1 MVFLLGAPSL
11 AAPTPAV
18 AATAAA
24 PAKSASAKA
33 GASKADEPLW
43 SEGASKAALPKNGP
57 INMQSFVKLA
67 GTLGPAVV
75 NVVAIQTADGPDD
88 RPGSGSGGGDK
99 PRGHGRGQG
108 TGFVIHKSGYI
119 LTNSHVIEGADDIRV
134 RLSDERELSARLVG
148 RDERTDIALLKID
161 AGSSLAVTPLGNSDD
176 VQIGEWVIAIGNPF
190 GLDHT
195 VTAGII
201 SAKGR
206 RDVRPGGSQ
215 SGYYDFIQTDASIN
229 PGNSGGPLI
238 NARGEVIGIN
248 TAMNAQAQ
256 GIGFAIPINMAKV
269 IAPMLRQFGKAP
281 RSWMGV
287 YPQSVTV
294 NLKKAFNLPDGRG
307 ALVSDVVNDSPAAKA
322 GMQAGDVILDFDG
335 HSIKRADDLM
345 WLVATT
351 AAGKRVPMT
360 VYRKGA
366 QSKVE
371 VTLQA
376 APEEPE
382 RTATP
387 KLPPGHKSPLG
398 MTVSEISPG
407 IARELGNSQLRG
419 VVVMSVEPESPAVE
433 AGLERGD
440 IIMRVG
446 EANVLGLDDYARAV
460 RGVGHGDMIR
470 LLVKRDGKNSWFAF
484 QKR

>member
-1 MVFLLGAPSL
+1 MHRSIVPGAL
-11 AAPTPAV
+11 AALLVLGPAV
-18 AATAAA
+18 AR
-24 PAKSASAKA
+24 
-33 GASKADEPLW
+33 GEEPLW
-43 SEGASKAALPKNGP
+43 SEGSSKAALPANAP

-67 GTLGPAVV
+67 RTLGPAVV
-75 NVVAIQTADGPDD
+75 NVVAIQTGDIGDE
-88 RPGSGSGGGDK
+88 RPGSGGDK
-99 PRGHGRGQG
+99 PHGHGRGQG
-108 TGFVIHKSGYI
+108 TGFVIQKSGYI

-134 RLSDERELSARLVG
+134 RLSDERELSARLIG
-148 RDERTDIALLKID
+148 HDDHTDIALLKVE
-161 AGSSLAVTPLGNSDD
+161 AGGDLAVAPLGNSDD
-176 VQIGEWVIAIGNPF
+176 LQIGEWVIAIGNPF

-195 VTAGII
+195 VTAGIV

-238 NARGEVIGIN
+238 NARGEVVGIN

-269 IAPMLRQFGKAP
+269 IAPLLRQFGKAP

-287 YPQSVTV
+287 YPQSVTI
-294 NLKKAFNLPDGRG
+294 NLMKAFGLKERRG
-307 ALVSDVVNDSPAAKA
+307 ALVSDVVADSPAAKSGLA
-322 GMQAGDVILDFDG
+322 AGDVILDFDG

-351 AAGKRVPMT
+351 PAGKRVPMT
-360 VYRKGA
+360 VNHKGVS
-366 QSKVE
+366 SKAE

-376 APEEPE
+376 APEEPGPPPP
-382 RTATP
+382 P
-387 KLPPGHKSPLG
+387 KLPAGHKSPLG

-407 IARELGNSQLRG
+407 IARELGNAQLRG
-419 VVVMSVEPESPAVE
+419 VVVMSVEPDSPAVE

-440 IIMRVG
+440 VIIRVG
-446 EANVLGLDDYARAV
+446 DTSVNTLDDYARIV
-460 RGVGHGDMIR
+460 RGVAHGDMLR
-470 LLVKRDGKNSWFAF
+470 LLVKREGKNTWFAF

>member
-1 MVFLLGAPSL
+1 MRLSCL
-11 AAPTPAV
+11 AAV
-18 AATAAA
+18 ALVSALAGGSTLAAE
-24 PAKSASAKA
+24 
-33 GASKADEPLW
+33 EPLW
-43 SEGASKAALPKNGP
+43 SEGSTKGLPANAP
-57 INMQSFVKLA
+57 INLQSFVRLA
-67 GTLGPAVV
+67 RTLGPAVV
-75 NVVAIQTADGPDD
+75 NVVAIQTGDDGP
-88 RPGSGSGGGDK
+88 GAGDK

-108 TGFVIHKSGYI
+108 TGFVIQKSGYI
-119 LTNSHVIEGADDIRV
+119 LTNAHVVEGADDIRV
-134 RLSDERELSARLVG
+134 RLVDERELSARLIG

-161 AGSSLAVTPLGNSDD
+161 AGGDLAVAPLGNSDD

-215 SGYYDFIQTDASIN
+215 SGFYDFIQTDASIN

-238 NARGEVIGIN
+238 NTRGEVIGIN

-269 IAPMLRQFGKAP
+269 IAPMLRQYGKAP

-287 YPQSVTV
+287 YPQSVTL
-294 NLKKAFNLPDGRG
+294 NLKKAFNLPDRRG
-307 ALVSDVVNDSPAAKA
+307 ALVSDVVSDSPAAKA
-322 GMQAGDVILDFDG
+322 GLQSGDVILDFDG
-335 HSIKRADDLM
+335 HAIKRADDLM

-351 AAGKRVPMT
+351 VAGKRVPMT
-360 VYRKGA
+360 VYRKGT
-366 QSKVE
+366 SSHVE
-371 VTLQA
+371 VTLQQ
-376 APEEPE
+376 APEEPG
-382 RTATP
+382 AVAP
-387 KLPPGHKSPLG
+387 AKAPSGHKSPLG

-407 IARELGNSQLRG
+407 IARELGNAQLRG
-419 VVVMSVEPESPAVE
+419 VVVMSVEPESPAIE

-440 IIMRVG
+440 IIVRVG
-446 EANVLGLDDYARAV
+446 EAMVASLDDYARAV
-460 RGVGHGDMIR
+460 RAVVHGGMLR
-470 LLVKRDGKNSWFAF
+470 LLVKRDGKNTWVAF

>member
-1 MVFLLGAPSL
+1 MHRVIIL
-11 AAPTPAV
+11 AALAALVAVAPAV
-18 AATAAA
+18 GRGEEA
-24 PAKSASAKA
+24 
-33 GASKADEPLW
+33 LW
-43 SEGASKAALPKNGP
+43 SEGPSKAALPANSP
-57 INMQSFVKLA
+57 ISMQSFVKLA
-67 GTLGPAVV
+67 RTLGPAVV
-75 NVVAIQTADGPDD
+75 NIVAIQTGDIGDE
-88 RPGSGSGGGDK
+88 RPGSGGDK
-99 PRGHGRGQG
+99 PHGHGRGQG
-108 TGFVIHKSGYI
+108 TGFIIHKSGYI

-134 RLSDERELSARLVG
+134 RLVDERELSARLVG
-148 RDERTDIALLKID
+148 RDDRTDIALLKID
-161 AGSSLAVTPLGNSDD
+161 AGNDLPVAPLGNSDEL
-176 VQIGEWVIAIGNPF
+176 QIGEWVIAIGNPF

-195 VTAGII
+195 VTAGIV

-215 SGYYDFIQTDASIN
+215 TGYYDFIQTDASIN

-269 IAPMLRQFGKAP
+269 IAPLLRHFGKAP

-287 YPQSVTV
+287 YPQSVTI
-294 NLKKAFNLPDGRG
+294 NLMKAFGLRERRG
-307 ALVSDVVNDSPAAKA
+307 ALVSDVVADSPAAKA
-322 GMQAGDVILDFDG
+322 GLAPGDVILDFDG

-351 AAGKRVPMT
+351 TAGKRVPMT
-360 VYRKGA
+360 VNHKGSS
-366 QSKVE
+366 SKME

-376 APEEPE
+376 APEEP
-382 RTATP
+382 TPAAPP

-407 IARELGNSQLRG
+407 IARELGNPQLRG
-419 VVVMSVEPESPAVE
+419 VVVMSVEPDSPAVE

-440 IIMRVG
+440 IIIRVG
-446 EANVLGLDDYARAV
+446 DTAVNTLDDYARTV
-460 RGVGHGDMIR
+460 RGVAHGEMLR
-470 LLVKRDGKNSWFAF
+470 LLVKRDGKNSWLAF

>member
-1 MVFLLGAPSL
+1 MDGGPVEGS
-11 AAPTPAV
+11 
-18 AATAAA
+18 AAA
-24 PAKSASAKA
+24 ERADQHAVVRPA
-33 GASKADEPLW
+33 GAHARPGHRQRRRHPDRRRSATSGPAPA
-43 SEGASKAALPKNGP
+43 ASKPHGL
-57 INMQSFVKLA
+57 
-67 GTLGPAVV
+67 
-75 NVVAIQTADGPDD
+75 
-88 RPGSGSGGGDK
+88 
-99 PRGHGRGQG
+99 GRGQG
-108 TGFVIHKSGYI
+108 TGFIIHKSGYV
-119 LTNSHVIEGADDIRV
+119 LTNAHVIEGADDIRV
-134 RLSDERELSARLVG
+134 RLSDERELSARLIG
-148 RDERTDIALLKID
+148 RDEHTDIALLKVE
-161 AGSSLAVTPLGNSDD
+161 AGGDLPVAPLGNSDD

-195 VTAGII
+195 VTAGIV

-215 SGYYDFIQTDASIN
+215 TGYYDFIQTDASIN

-238 NARGEVIGIN
+238 NTRGEVIGIN

-287 YPQSVTV
+287 YPQSVTI
-294 NLKKAFNLPDGRG
+294 NLHEGVRPARAARRARQRRGRRLAGG
-307 ALVSDVVNDSPAAKA
+307 ARPAW
-322 GMQAGDVILDFDG
+322 QPGDVILEFDG

-351 AAGKRVPMT
+351 SAGKHVPMT
-360 VYRKGA
+360 VNHKGTT
-366 QSKVE
+366 SKME

-376 APEEPE
+376 APEEPS
-382 RTATP
+382 AP
-387 KLPPGHKSPLG
+387 APQKLPPGHKSPLG

-407 IARELGNSQLRG
+407 IARELGNPQLRG

-440 IIMRVG
+440 IIIRVG
-446 EANVLGLDDYARAV
+446 DAAVGTLDDYAKTVRAIN
-460 RGVGHGDMIR
+460 HGDMLR
-470 LLVKRDGKNSWFAF
+470 LLVKRDGKNTWFAF

>member
-1 MVFLLGAPSL
+1 MLRTIVTATLLL
-11 AAPTPAV
+11 AGAV
-18 AATAAA
+18 AVANPAREDALWTEGPVKGALA
-24 PAKSASAKA
+24 PNA
-33 GASKADEPLW
+33 
-43 SEGASKAALPKNGP
+43 P
-57 INMQSFVKLA
+57 INIQSFVKLA
-67 GTLGPAVV
+67 RTLGPAIV
-75 NVVAIQTADGPDD
+75 NVVAIQTGGGDD
-88 RPGSGSGGGDK
+88 ERPGNGDK

-134 RLSDERELSARLVG
+134 RLADERELSARLVG
-148 RDERTDIALLKID
+148 RDDRTDIALLKVE
-161 AGSSLAVTPLGNSDD
+161 AGGDMAVAPLGNSDE
-176 VQIGEWVIAIGNPF
+176 VQIGEWVMAIGNPF

-206 RDVRPGGSQ
+206 RDVRPGGAQ
-215 SGYYDFIQTDASIN
+215 TGYYDFIQTDASIN

-238 NARGEVIGIN
+238 NTRGEVIGIN

-269 IAPMLRQFGKAP
+269 IAPLLRQYGKAP

-287 YPQSVTV
+287 YPQSVTI
-294 NLKKAFNLPDGRG
+294 NLMKAFNLKERRG
-307 ALVSDVVNDSPAAKA
+307 ALVSDVVADSPAAKA
-322 GMQAGDVILDFDG
+322 GLIAGDVILDFDG

-351 AAGKRVPMT
+351 AAGKKVPMT
-360 VYRKGA
+360 VYHKGA
-366 QSKVE
+366 SSKLE

-382 RTATP
+382 HGPAPKITP
-387 KLPPGHKSPLG
+387 VHKSPLG

-407 IARELGNSQLRG
+407 IARELGNPQLRG

-440 IIMRVG
+440 IIVRVG
-446 EANVLGLDDYARAV
+446 DVAVTTLDDYARSVRAV
-460 RGVGHGDMIR
+460 AHGDMLR
-470 LLVKRDGKNSWFAF
+470 LLVKRDGKNTWFAF

>member
-1 MVFLLGAPSL
+1 MLRIPSGALVLLL
-11 AAPTPAV
+11 AAVAV
-18 AATAAA
+18 AA
-24 PAKSASAKA
+24 PKS
-33 GASKADEPLW
+33 GEEPLW
-43 SEGASKAALPKNGP
+43 TEGPVKGALAPNAP

-67 GTLGPAVV
+67 RTLGPAVV
-75 NVVAIQTADGPDD
+75 NVVAIQTGDGSDAP
-88 RPGSGSGGGDK
+88 PGNGDK

-134 RLSDERELSARLVG
+134 RLADERELSARLVG
-148 RDERTDIALLKID
+148 RDDRTDIALLKVD
-161 AGSSLAVTPLGNSDD
+161 AGAEMVVAPLGNSDE
-176 VQIGEWVIAIGNPF
+176 VQIGEWVMAIGNPF

-195 VTAGII
+195 ITAGII

-269 IAPMLRQFGKAP
+269 IAPLLRQYGKAP

-294 NLKKAFNLPDGRG
+294 NLMKAFNLRERRG

-322 GMQAGDVILDFDG
+322 GLVAGDVILDFDG

-351 AAGKRVPMT
+351 PAGKRVPMT
-360 VYRKGA
+360 VSHKGSS
-366 QSKVE
+366 SKVE
-371 VTLQA
+371 VTLLA

-382 RTATP
+382 HTQPPKITP
-387 KLPPGHKSPLG
+387 AHKSPLG

-407 IARELGNSQLRG
+407 IARELGNPQLRG

-446 EANVLGLDDYARAV
+446 EIAVTTLDDYARAV
-460 RGVGHGDMIR
+460 RGVAHGDMLR
-470 LLVKRDGKNSWFAF
+470 LLVKRDGKNTWFAF